1 MFLTGVLSL
10 EGINPHLVQWKVYSG
25 IFLFTQEGRLRR
37 YLTLCPNEKVGI
49 NFFESNTHLKLRR
62 PEPQKEREVKMEKKE
77 MTGVRHYRAESCRPR
92 IRGEPSAE
100 A

>member
-1 MFLTGVLSL
+1 M
-10 EGINPHLVQWKVYSG
+10 K
-25 IFLFTQEGRLRR
+25 
-37 YLTLCPNEKVGI
+37 KKGI
-49 NFFESNTHLKLRR
+49 NFFESNPHLKLCR

-77 MTGVRHYRAESCRPR
+77 MTDVRHYRAESCKPR